1 MKNAIKSRQKP
12 NIAANSQNINQPYR
26 VMKTTS
32 LILTLHLLMLSL
44 WACQSKTEKNDK
56 IMNLKDSNLLQEEP
70 KDNKIVIYQ
79 LMMRL
84 FGNKNTTNK
93 KYGTIQENGVG
104 KFSDVNEI
112 ALTELKKMGIT
123 HVWFTG
129 VLEHATMT
137 DYTKFGIPL
146 DDVDVVKGR
155 AGSPYAIKDYYD
167 VNPDFADSVPNRMKE
182 FEALIARTHAQNLKV
197 IIDFVPNHVARKY
210 KSDAKPANIP
220 DFGQDDDKTK
230 SFAPN
235 NNFYYITGQK
245 FQVPASYKPLG
256 EVTAPTKDGMFAEM
270 PAKATGND
278 QFTATPTIDDWF
290 ETVKLNYGVDYLN
303 NRQKYFEPIPNTWER
318 MYEILDFW
326 AAKGVDAF
334 RCDMAEMVPAEFWG
348 WVIPKVQ
355 AKHPKVIFIAEI
367 YGAMAYRDYIEK
379 GKFTYLYDKVGL
391 YDTLRHITEGKQVTD
406 SITQCWRF
414 LTGINDNMCRFLE
427 NHDEQRIGS
436 EYFAGDG
443 SKAIPAMVVTA
454 TLTSSP
460 VMIYFGQEVGEKG
473 GDEEGFAGKDGRT
486 TIFDY
491 WGVPAHQAWMNGGK
505 FDGGLLAPEQKDL
518 RNFYVKLLN
527 LCKDREAIRKGRLYD
542 LNGHNRPI
550 NGNGYGRKQYAYLRF
565 TDKEKLLFVM
575 NFDGQEAQM
584 TLKIPENAMNIMGI
598 DADKL
603 TFSDI
608 LSTDT
613 KIEASLDDI
622 LDKEN
627 PSKGI
632 QLKMK
637 PYSALILEI
646 K

>member
-1 MKNAIKSRQKP
+1 MIMKK
-12 NIAANSQNINQPYR
+12 
-26 VMKTTS
+26 TS
-32 LILTLHLLMLSL
+32 LIVAFYLILISL
-44 WACQSKTEKNDK
+44 WACQSKTEKKSTDMNQNT
-56 IMNLKDSNLLQEEP
+56 NLKDSNLLQEEP
-70 KDNKIVIYQ
+70 QDNKIVIYQ

-104 KFSDVNEI
+104 KFSDVNDL
-112 ALTELKKMGIT
+112 ALTEIKKMGIT

-129 VLEHATMT
+129 VIEHATMT

-146 DDVDVVKGR
+146 DDIDVVKGR

-167 VNPDFADSVPNRMKE
+167 VNPDFADKVPNRMKE
-182 FEALIARTHAQNLKV
+182 FEELVARTHAKDLKV

-210 KSDAKPANIP
+210 KSDVKPANIK
-220 DFGQDDDKTK
+220 DFGQDDDKTQAF
-230 SFAPN
+230 SSQ

-245 FQVPASYKPLG
+245 FQVPNSYKPLG
-256 EVTAPTKDGMFAEM
+256 DVTAPTKDGMFAEM

-290 ETVKLNYGVDYLN
+290 ETVKLNYGVDYQN
-303 NRQKYFEPIPNTWER
+303 NRTKNFTPIPNTWER

-334 RCDMAEMVPAEFWG
+334 RCDMAEMVPVEFWS

-355 AKHPKVIFIAEI
+355 AKYPKVFFIAEI
-367 YGAMAYRDYIEK
+367 YGAMAYRDYINQ

-391 YDTLRHITEGKQVTD
+391 YDTLRHITEGKQSVD
-406 SITQCWRF
+406 SIAQCWRF

-436 EYFAGDG
+436 QYFAGNG
-443 SKAIPAMVVTA
+443 AKAIPAMTITA

-460 VMIYFGQEVGEKG
+460 VMIYFGQEVGEQAT
-473 GDEEGFAGKDGRT
+473 DEEGFAGKDGRT

-491 WGVPAHQAWMNGGK
+491 WGVPSHQAWMNGGK
-505 FDGGLLAPEQKDL
+505 FDGGLLTEEQKNL

-527 LCKDREAIRKGRLYD
+527 MSRENEAIRKGRMYD
-542 LNGHNRPI
+542 LNAHNRQI
-550 NGNGYGRKQYAYLRF
+550 EGNGYGHKQYAYLRF
-565 TDKEKLLFVM
+565 TENQKLLIVT
-575 NFDGQEAQM
+575 NFDNQVAEM
-584 TLKIPENAMNIMGI
+584 TLKIPQNALNIM
-598 DADKL
+598 KLEQETL

-608 LSTDT
+608 LMTKTNISA
-613 KIEASLDDI
+613 KIEDI
-622 LDKEN
+622 ADITQGN
-627 PSKGI
+627 RGI
-632 QLKMK
+632 KIKMQAN
-637 PYSALILEI
+637 SAYIFEI

>member
-1 MKNAIKSRQKP
+1 MYKTIQ
-12 NIAANSQNINQPYR
+12 INSKLSYLYKFYFTVNFILK
-26 VMKTTS
+26 MKTTS
-32 LILTLHLLMLSL
+32 LLLIFPILLVSL
-44 WACQSKTEKNDK
+44 WACQSKTEKT
-56 IMNLKDSNLLQEEP
+56 MNLKDGNLLQETP

-104 KFSDVNEI
+104 KFSDINET
-112 ALTELKKMGIT
+112 ALTEIKKLGIT

-129 VLEHATMT
+129 VIEHATMT

-146 DDVDVVKGR
+146 DDIDVVKGR

-167 VNPDFADSVPNRMKE
+167 VNPDFADKVENRMQE
-182 FEALIARTHAQNLKV
+182 FEQLIARTHAKDLQV

-210 KSDAKPANIP
+210 KSDAKPQNIV
-220 DFGQDDDKTK
+220 DFGQNDDKTQAF
-230 SFAPN
+230 SPQ

-256 EVTAPTKDGMFAEM
+256 DVTAATKDGMFAEM

-278 QFTATPTIDDWF
+278 QFTATPSIDDWF
-290 ETVKLNYGVDYLN
+290 ETVKLNYGVDYQN
-303 NRQKYFEPIPNTWER
+303 NRTKNFNPIPNTWER

-334 RCDMAEMVPAEFWG
+334 RCDMAEMVPVEFWS

-355 AKHPKVIFIAEI
+355 AKYPKVFFIAEI
-367 YGAMAYRDYIEK
+367 YGAMAYRDYIEQ
-379 GKFTYLYDKVGL
+379 GKFSYLYDKVGL
-391 YDTLRHITEGKQVTD
+391 YDTLRHITEGKQSVD

-427 NHDEQRIGS
+427 NHDEQRIAS
-436 EYFAGDG
+436 EYFAGNG
-443 SKAIPAMVVTA
+443 NKAIPAMTITV
-454 TLTSSP
+454 TLTASP
-460 VMIYFGQEVGEKG
+460 VMIYFGQEVGENASE
-473 GDEEGFAGKDGRT
+473 EEGFAGKDGRT

-505 FDGGLLAPEQKDL
+505 FDGALLNEEQKKL

-527 LCKDREAIRKGRLYD
+527 LSLQKQAIRKGRLYD
-542 LNGHNRPI
+542 LNAHNRQI
-550 NGNGYGRKQYAYLRF
+550 AGNGYGHKQYAYLRF
-565 TDKEKLLFVM
+565 TDNEKLLIVT
-575 NFDGQEAQM
+575 NFDGQDAEM
-584 TLKIPENAMNIMGI
+584 TLKIPENALNIMQI
-598 DADKL
+598 DKENL
-603 TFSDI
+603 TFTD
-608 LSTDT
+608 LLLTDT
-613 KIEASLDDI
+613 KIEAKTEDI
-622 LDKEN
+622 LNTSEGN
-627 PSKGI
+627 RGI
-632 QLKMK
+632 KIKMQAN
-637 PYSALILEI
+637 SAYIFEI